1 MYLLCYQAEAAAA
14 HIPVFLAS
22 IFRLIITETRPGPRG
37 PGGLSQSARP
47 LMPIWGPEEAFLVPL
62 SELKMT
68 AFLTAGWLQKGVGV
82 KHIHSWGLHS
92 LHSLTGQS

>member
-22 IFRLIITETRPGPRG
+22 IFRLIITETQPGPRG

-62 SELKMT
+62 SELK
-68 AFLTAGWLQKGVGV
+68 
-82 KHIHSWGLHS
+82 
-92 LHSLTGQS
+92 